1 MTENSVLL
9 GVPASRGL
17 SSLLRLKMYQI
28 NRDEVSSILAVFPS
42 SCAMMRLI
50 TVCTV
55 PKSLSYQFATKCGR
69 PWTLASRKKP
79 F

>member
-28 NRDEVSSILAVFPS
+28 NKDEVSSILDTFPIV
-42 SCAMMRLI
+42 MRNDEAKYGLNRTKELI
-50 TVCTV
+50 
-55 PKSLSYQFATKCGR
+55 LSICVTTQPRCWIEK
-69 PWTLASRKKP
+69 
-79 F
+79 